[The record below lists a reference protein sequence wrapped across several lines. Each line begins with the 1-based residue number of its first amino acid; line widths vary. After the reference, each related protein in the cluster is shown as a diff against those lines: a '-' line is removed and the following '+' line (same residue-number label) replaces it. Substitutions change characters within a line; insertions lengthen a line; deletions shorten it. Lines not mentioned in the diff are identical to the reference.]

1 MCSYRSISSVWC
13 GFAFRDHKPN
23 IEFFLEQKD
32 GSPVE
37 FSINEFHLWRVALCT
52 RSPCATVTLKVS
64 LGDYKQHCSHCPE
77 NQLFELIT
85 SFTVHTPRKS
95 LLFELITSFT
105 VHTLRE
111 SLSFQLISSFFFHH
125 LQHYTI
131 FGNRSCDRVRKKDV
145 LQNEYKEL

>member
-1 MCSYRSISSVWC
+1 M
-13 GFAFRDHKPN
+13 
-23 IEFFLEQKD
+23 
-32 GSPVE
+32 E
-37 FSINEFHLWRVALCT
+37 FSVNEFHPWRVALCS

-64 LGDYKQHCSHCPE
+64 LWDYKQHCSHCPE

-85 SFTVHTPRKS
+85 SFTVHT
-95 LLFELITSFT
+95 
-105 VHTLRE
+105 LRE
-111 SLSFQLISSFFFHH
+111 SLSFELISSFFFHH